1 MARLPPPLI
10 SLLLGLALVT
20 GSARSD
26 TPSTDAAASE
36 LEAIRTF
43 TRTESEPRETLTPAG
58 RLQHGEDRL
67 CQLREQGRT
76 FLNAHPT
83 DPRRWEAAMWLLIY
97 PPQFITVTPPDS
109 PAGRPRI
116 EVDRAARAAWQA
128 ELVQLR
134 AALWA
139 APDVAPAVR
148 EQLASAEINTEL
160 SGIERR
166 HDPAHL
172 PALQA
177 RLDALA
183 AEFPTSE
190 IVAGAEGVYL
200 NTAAKV
206 DPSSVEP
213 LVRRL
218 VASPNSFIRSLAA
231 GKLRML
237 DFQTKPLALT
247 FIAVD
252 GREVDLAKLRGKVV
266 LIDFWATWCGPCLAE
281 LPNVKKVYAAYHD
294 QGFEVVG
301 ISLENAKLAPKDT
314 PEQTAAKLAKARK
327 VLTDFTAKEGMP
339 WVQYFDGKFW
349 KNEIA
354 TNYAINAIPATFL
367 LDQEGKLVS
376 TQARGEKLE
385 VEVKRLLKL

>member
-1 MARLPPPLI
+1 
-10 SLLLGLALVT
+10 
-20 GSARSD
+20 
-26 TPSTDAAASE
+26 
-36 LEAIRTF
+36 
-43 TRTESEPRETLTPAG
+43 
-58 RLQHGEDRL
+58 
-67 CQLREQGRT
+67 
-76 FLNAHPT
+76 
-83 DPRRWEAAMWLLIY
+83 
-97 PPQFITVTPPDS
+97 
-109 PAGRPRI
+109 
-116 EVDRAARAAWQA
+116 
-128 ELVQLR
+128 
-134 AALWA
+134 
-139 APDVAPAVR
+139 
-148 EQLASAEINTEL
+148 
-160 SGIERR
+160 
-166 HDPAHL
+166 
-172 PALQA
+172 
-177 RLDALA
+177 LA
-183 AEFPTSE
+183 AEFSTSE

-218 VASPNSFIRSLAA
+218 AASPNPFIRSLAA

>member
-1 MARLPPPLI
+1 MARPPLALF
-10 SLLLGLALVT
+10 SLLLGFVLVT

-26 TPSTDAAASE
+26 TPAADAATSE
-36 LEAIRTF
+36 LEAIRAF

-67 CQLREQGRT
+67 RQLREQGRAY
-76 FLNAHPT
+76 LNAHPT
-83 DPRRWEAAMWLLIY
+83 DPRRWEAVMWLLIY
-97 PPQFITVTPPDS
+97 PPQFIKVTPPDN
-109 PAGRPRI
+109 PTGRPRI
-116 EVDRAARAAWQA
+116 EVDQAARAAWQA
-128 ELVQLR
+128 ELAHLR

-139 APDVAPAVR
+139 ATDVAPAVR
-148 EQLASAEINTEL
+148 EQLASAEINAEL
-160 SGIERR
+160 SGIERTR
-166 HDPAHL
+166 DPVRL
-172 PALQA
+172 PALQT

-314 PEQTAAKLAKARK
+314 PEQTAAKLAKAK
-327 VLTDFTAKEGMP
+327 KILTDFTTKEEMP
-339 WVQYFDGKFW
+339 WAQYFDGKFW
-349 KNEIA
+349 KNDIA

-385 VEVKRLLKL
+385 AEVKRLLKL